1 MEFSIIIPTRNRP
14 ALLKLAVESIIRQTF
29 KSFEVIV
36 VNDGSEPQFDET
48 YKELENEFKG
58 QVKVV
63 NLERSINGH
72 GPCYAINMG
81 VANARGKYVG
91 FLDDDDFWVDNDHLA
106 TADENFTKTKADVY
120 FTNQE
125 AFKNNQPT
133 FLKLW
138 LATLEDKI
146 KVKHA
151 KLTANNNSAYQ
162 VSVSDLINHGGFCHM
177 NTALVLRTLY
187 QDIKGMDENIR
198 YEGERDFYFRLIDHA
213 KTITY
218 HPKITARHNIPD
230 VKKSNNVSTSVSDL
244 EKMLFRLYFLD
255 KTILFS
261 KHPEIIK
268 NAKQHKIFT
277 LKFITEVLTK
287 QNRHDLAFFY
297 AKEVLLTGFT
307 IKWLLFTGYLLKN
320 YLVSVA
326 KYLLPKKEGK

>member
-14 ALLKLAVESIIRQTF
+14 ALLKLAVESVIRQTF

-36 VNDGSEPQFDET
+36 VNDGSEPQFEDS
-48 YKELENEFKG
+48 YKELEHEFKG
-58 QVKVV
+58 QVTVV
-63 NLERSINGH
+63 NLERSMNGH

-81 VANARGKYVG
+81 VANAQGNYVG
-91 FLDDDDFWVDNDHLA
+91 FLDDDDFWVDDDHLA
-106 TADENFTKTKADVY
+106 TAHENFTKTNADVY

-125 AFKNNQPT
+125 AYKNNQPT

-138 LATLEDKI
+138 LATFEDKI
-146 KVKHA
+146 KVKH
-151 KLTANNNSAYQ
+151 TANNNSAYQ
-162 VSVSDLINHGGFCHM
+162 VSVSDLINNGGFSHM
-177 NTALVLRTLY
+177 NTALVLRKLY

-198 YEGERDFYFRLIDHA
+198 YEGERDFYYRLIDHA

-230 VKKSNNVSTSVSDL
+230 IKKSINVSTAVSDL

-268 NAKQHKIFT
+268 NAKQHKIYT

-287 QNRHDLAFFY
+287 QNNHDLAFFY
-297 AKEVLLTGFT
+297 AKEALLTGFT
-307 IKWLLFTGYLLKN
+307 IKWLLFTVYCLKN
-320 YLVSVA
+320 YLLYVA
-326 KYLLPKKEGK
+326 KHSLTKQTL

>member
-14 ALLKLAVESIIRQTF
+14 ALLRLAVESVIRQTF

-36 VNDGSEPQFDET
+36 VNDGSEPQFEDA
-48 YKELENEFKG
+48 YNSLEDEFKG
-58 QVKVV
+58 QVKVL
-63 NLERSINGH
+63 NLERSVNGH

-81 VANARGKYVG
+81 VANAQGNYVG
-91 FLDDDDFWVDNDHLA
+91 FLDDDDYWVDDDHLA
-106 TADENFTKTKADVY
+106 TAYENFTKTNSDVY

-133 FLKLW
+133 SLKLW
-138 LATLEDKI
+138 LATLEDNI

-151 KLTANNNSAYQ
+151 ENNDSAYQ
-162 VSVSDLINHGGFCHM
+162 VRVADLMNHGGFCHM

-187 QDIKGMDENIR
+187 LYIKGMDENIR
-198 YEGERDFYFRLIDHA
+198 YEGERDFYYRLIDHA

-218 HPKITARHNIPD
+218 NPKITSRHNIPD
-230 VKKSNNVSTSVSDL
+230 INKSDNVSTSTSDL

-261 KHPEIIK
+261 KHLEIIK
-268 NAKQHKIFT
+268 HAKQCKIYT
-277 LKFITEVLTK
+277 LKFITELLTK
-287 QNRHDLAFFY
+287 QKKHDLAFFY

-307 IKWLLFTGYLLKN
+307 IKWLLFTVYLLKN
-320 YLVSVA
+320 YLFYVA
-326 KYLLPKKEGK
+326 KNSFTKQIK